1 MIAEFWVYL
10 NLVKMLILFSF
21 FQIQFPLQTIYILL
35 ILYHILKF
43 IAFLTYII
51 FHALAF
57 NYFFNDYH
65 LFKE

>member
-43 IAFLTYII
+43 IAFLAYII
-51 FHALAF
+51 FHALVF
-57 NYFFNDYH
+57 NYFFNYYH